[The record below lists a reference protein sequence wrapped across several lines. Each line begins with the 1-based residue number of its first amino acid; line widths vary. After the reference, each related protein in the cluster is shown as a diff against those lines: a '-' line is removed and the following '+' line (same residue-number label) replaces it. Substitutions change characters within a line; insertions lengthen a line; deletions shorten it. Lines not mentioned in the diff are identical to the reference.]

1 MKKGK
6 RIEAVEGIL
15 KILGVGIE
23 EIKKLGEK
31 STREMVL
38 VKLGSEEQR
47 REVR

>member
-1 MKKGK
+1 M
-6 RIEAVEGIL
+6 

-38 VKLGSEEQR
+38 LKLGSKEQR